1 MLRKFSIVGAWLC
14 LVLIGYATL
23 SSIDARPVIAGGFF
37 TVLERFGAYTVLG
50 LFFHLAYPRQ
60 LTFVCIMV
68 FGSAVVLELLQNI
81 APDRD
86 PRFSD
91 AVEKLFGGAAGLVLG
106 GISESYFTIKAVRR
120 HDRSQPD

>member
-1 MLRKFSIVGAWLC
+1 M
-14 LVLIGYATL
+14 
-23 SSIDARPVIAGGFF
+23 
-37 TVLERFGAYTVLG
+37 LERFGAYGVLG
-50 LFFHLAYPRQ
+50 LLFHLAYPRQ

-86 PRFSD
+86 PRLSD

-106 GISESYFTIKAVRR
+106 GIFESYLTIKAVGR
-120 HDRSQPD
+120 HDRTQRD